1 LLHNDNNHQSTLH
14 QRQISPV
21 FFRTVQGV
29 DCSFNHVTQQGVN
42 HFANDPTHPLDL
54 LLHVFQFFAT
64 SFQMDSMNVRA
75 AQRPRCC
82 RRLVTRALQ
91 VVLEKHQASKA
102 LGPGCLSVLHMF
114 APRNIGLASA
124 GLPRSDVTNGAFT
137 WRVACGV

>member
-1 LLHNDNNHQSTLH
+1 M
-14 QRQISPV
+14 
-21 FFRTVQGV
+21 VQGV
-29 DCSFNHVTQQGVN
+29 DCSFNHVTQQGIN

-75 AQRPRCC
+75 ALRPRCC
-82 RRLVTRALQ
+82 QCVTVTRALQ

-124 GLPRSDVTNGAFT
+124 GWPRSDLACGAFYM
-137 WRVACGV
+137 ACGVWRVMNALDQHLRYRSVRSIHY